1 MSSRRACTAGRAPST
16 ETSRSTASA
25 SQQTRVLQEIH
36 VQMEYAQHALAD
48 TSSTTDRA
56 ISSGG
61 LQALVF
67 VLMSQVLQALF
78 ALLVDLSLL
87 RILRPALQRLP
98 ALHVM
103 AWTGLF
109 SAMHVD

>member
-56 ISSGG
+56 TSSGD
-61 LQALVF
+61 LQVPAFALI
-67 VLMSQVLQALF
+67 LRVLQARF

-87 RILRPALQRLP
+87 RIPKPALQRLL